1 MRESRNIGEICTGLQ
16 CQRGSGQKVALRL
29 INPDLSR
36 VDYTFSELDIES
48 NRFANVLTKLGVSQK
63 EVVLIFLPKQI
74 EVFTSFLGILKTK
87 AIGGILFSNFGKEA
101 LLERLLDS
109 SAKVLVTKQSLF
121 AKIKDIWPQLPAL
134 EKVIL
139 TDLPQHL
146 DERVLSY
153 SELMAGQ
160 SDQFEVRETDPEE
173 PAILH
178 YTSGSTGKPK
188 GVLHVHGAVEHH
200 LRTMDEI
207 LQVEEEDI
215 YWCTADQAWVT
226 GVTYGIIGPWAK
238 GITQVHYVGNFG
250 AVEWFE
256 ILKRERVTIWYTAPT
271 ALRMLIQQEDQVA
284 GKYDFPH
291 LKRVYSVGE
300 PLNPEIQD
308 WVERVMRKEVY
319 DTWFQTETG
328 GIMIAN
334 RPGLPI
340 RKGSMGKPVST
351 ITAAVISEEDTI
363 LPPERMGNLRVKKG
377 WPSMFR
383 AYLNME
389 ETYRKKFH
397 GEFYD
402 TGDQARTD
410 ADGYFWFVGR
420 LDDVI
425 NTSGHLVG
433 PFEVESA
440 LMQLDEVVDVAVFGA
455 PDEMLYEKIVACLVL
470 KEGCVW
476 SKSLEVKC
484 RVKVSTQISPVA
496 VPSEFIITDK
506 IPKNRSG
513 KIMRRVMRARYLNLD
528 AGDIS
533 TMED

>member
-1 MRESRNIGEICTGLQ
+1 MTNNIGSICTTLQ
-16 CQRGSGQKVALRL
+16 CQRGNAHKTALRL
-29 INPDLSR
+29 VNPDLSR
-36 VDYTFSELDIES
+36 TDHSFGDLDCLS
-48 NRFANVLTKLGVSQK
+48 NRFANLLEAAGVRPG
-63 EVVLIFLPKQI
+63 EVVLIFLPKQL
-74 EVFTSFLGILKTK
+74 EVFTSFLGTLKHRS
-87 AIGGILFSNFGKEA
+87 IGGILFSNFGKEA
-101 LLERLLDS
+101 LLERMLDC
-109 SAKVLVTKQSLF
+109 SARVLVTKQSLF
-121 AKIKDIWPQLPAL
+121 GKIKDIWPQLPAL

-139 TDLPQHL
+139 TDLDQHHS
-146 DERVLSY
+146 ERVLSY
-153 SELMAGQ
+153 SQLMA
-160 SDQFEVRETDPEE
+160 QFAETYTPAATDPQD

-188 GVLHVHGAVEHH
+188 GVLHVHGAIEHH
-200 LRTMDEI
+200 LRTMDEV
-207 LQVEEEDI
+207 LQVEEDDI

-238 GITQVHYVGNFG
+238 GITQVHYAGNFG

-256 ILKRERVTIWYTAPT
+256 ILKQEKVTIWYTAPT
-271 ALRMLIQQEDQVA
+271 ALRMLIQQQDLVM
-284 GKYDFPH
+284 GKYDLPF

-308 WVERVMRKEVY
+308 WVERVMRKDVY

-340 RKGSMGKPVST
+340 RKGSMGKPLST
-351 ITAAVISEEDTI
+351 ISAAVISDDDQV
-363 LPPERMGNLRVKKG
+363 LPPDRMGNLRLRKG

-383 AYLNME
+383 TYLNMQQ
-389 ETYRKKFH
+389 TYDQKFH
-397 GEFYD
+397 GDYYD
-402 TGDQARTD
+402 TGDQARIDT
-410 ADGYFWFVGR
+410 DGYFWFVGR

-470 KEGCVW
+470 KEGCAW
-476 SKSLEVKC
+476 SKTLEVKC

-513 KIMRRVMRARYLNLD
+513 KIMRRVMRARFLNLD